1 MPDRTSRRMPNG
13 LERTGVTGVQEA
25 STDGLAPAVL

>member
-13 LERTGVTGVQEA
+13 LEPTGVTGVQEA